1 MEQKWKW
8 KVVGGGDGGMVVGR
22 GVGLKVAGEG
32 YVLWGWRTETSCS
45 RLPGP
50 GPSPHCSL
58 KPFFLRFAPTFTS
71 RVSL

>member
-1 MEQKWKW
+1 M
-8 KVVGGGDGGMVVGR
+8 VGR
-22 GVGLKVAGEG
+22 GMGLKVTGEG

-58 KPFFLRFAPTFTS
+58 KLLSVLSFFLRFAPTFTS